1 MFKHVGRKL
10 MLAASLTALTGTA
23 VHAQTTSPPATPTT
37 PTPGSVTGGDPE
49 PTSPDILQIIVT
61 ILTLA

>member
-10 MLAASLTALTGTA
+10 MLAATLTALTSPV
-23 VHAQTTSPPATPTT
+23 VHAQTTSPTLPPTT

-49 PTSPDILQIIVT
+49 PTSPDIIQII
-61 ILTLA
+61 LTVLYLA

>member
-10 MLAASLTALTGTA
+10 MLAASLTALTGT
-23 VHAQTTSPPATPTT
+23 VIHAQTTSPPPTPTT

-49 PTSPDILQIIVT
+49 PTSPDILQIILTV
-61 ILTLA
+61 LTLA